1 MHHSL
6 STLRRPAPKSICE
19 RQSQH
24 QPPLERATTS
34 SLLRRTCDLPT
45 RPPERFQVRRSTQ
58 VAATSAGAG
67 ERPLPAAVHPH
78 WTCHP
83 IHCGPPKSPHIGWV
97 AQISTHR
104 MGRPNLHTRVRPP
117 WPAIPTANSL
127 GGFKWNDTDIPS
139 LPWVTNEGESILNV
153 PQRECKQ
160 CVKAQQHR
168 LPMCQYMNILD
179 YVIPNVS
186 FHCRLAGPIFG
197 TSTMYEH
204 VADTIQL

>member
-104 MGRPNLHTRVRPP
+104 MGRPNLHT
-117 WPAIPTANSL
+117 
-127 GGFKWNDTDIPS
+127 
-139 LPWVTNEGESILNV
+139 
-153 PQRECKQ
+153 
-160 CVKAQQHR
+160 
-168 LPMCQYMNILD
+168 
-179 YVIPNVS
+179 PNGSPKSPHKSAATVACNPHS
-186 FHCRLAGPIFG
+186 ALAGRLQMERHRHTLAP
-197 TSTMYEH
+197 MDH
-204 VADTIQL
+204 Q